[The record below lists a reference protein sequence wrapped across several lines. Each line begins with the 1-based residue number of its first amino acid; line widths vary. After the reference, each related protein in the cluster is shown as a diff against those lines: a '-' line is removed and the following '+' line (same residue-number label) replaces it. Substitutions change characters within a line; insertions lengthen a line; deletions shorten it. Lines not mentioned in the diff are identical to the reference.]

1 MTPENR
7 IIKEAEAEIKKA
19 QALKIRYQNT
29 IKKYEELIVE
39 ISCKIIE
46 AERTIK
52 AEEKEKSFKRKCIN
66 LCKKHT
72 YLWFDSRDCDKK
84 DYRMLYFG
92 CDHFQDSNGLPCYE
106 DPYYDNNLTFSW
118 VELYSALNEYK
129 QLVEKKEGR

>member
-7 IIKEAEAEIKKA
+7 IIKEAEAELKKA

-39 ISCKIIE
+39 EGCKIIE

-52 AEEKEKSFKRKCIN
+52 AWENEKSFKRKCIN

-72 YLWFDSRDCDKK
+72 FLWFDSRDWDKN
-84 DYRMLYFG
+84 DTDALWFG
-92 CDHFQDSNGLPCYE
+92 CDHFQGSDANPCYE
-106 DPYYDNNLTFSW
+106 DPYRDEHFVHS
-118 VELYSALNEYK
+118 
-129 QLVEKKEGR
+129 